1 MPLIWIKSV
10 RASGVMT
17 NRKLAYIVRDQKP
30 LVLGF
35 NETAS
40 RLMWE
45 RRTGSV
51 LIVDTEERSSLL
63 NQYLSSMAAT
73 AHG

>member
-1 MPLIWIKSV
+1 
-10 RASGVMT
+10 MT
-17 NRKLAYIVRDQKP
+17 DRKLAYIIRDQKP

-35 NETAS
+35 NETVQHAS

-45 RRTGSV
+45 RRAGSV

-63 NQYLSSMAAT
+63 NQYLSPMAAT

>member
-1 MPLIWIKSV
+1 MIWIKSV

-17 NRKLAYIVRDQKP
+17 DRKLAYIIRDQNP

-35 NETAS
+35 NETVAS

-45 RRTGSV
+45 RRAGSV
-51 LIVDTEERSSLL
+51 LIVDNEERSSLL